1 MGKRKP
7 DFSGWATKNNVL
19 CADGRTIKRD
29 AFIENDGMTV
39 PLVYQHDHND
49 PENILGHALL
59 ENRPEGVYCYGYFN
73 DTERAKNTKSA
84 VENGDITAMSIY
96 ANKLKQTGK
105 NVIHGMIREVSL
117 VLAGANPEA
126 IIDHPYLAH
135 SDGSKEYFM
144 DEAVILYDGVGLELE
159 HSEEEEE
166 EMNDIDDEVIEHGD
180 GSEENKDDKEE
191 TVQDVFNS
199 LTPKQKDVVYYI
211 IGEVMK
217 SEKSDEEDD
226 DEKEKHS
233 YEGEDKMKKNVFDKQ
248 TDVAGRAESTTL
260 SHAEEG
266 EIIGDAKKYGTLKES
281 FLAHAQDYGI
291 DNIGLLYPEAKNYTK
306 TPEFISRN
314 AEWVNVWLAGIT
326 KTPFS
331 RVKSV
336 LANITEDEA
345 RAKGYLKGKLK
356 KEEVFSLLKR
366 STDPQTI
373 YKKQK
378 IDRDDQIDITDFDVV
393 TFIKSEMRV
402 MLNEELAAAM
412 LVGDGRLTSSDDHIS
427 EDHIRPVV
435 SDKDLF
441 TYKIKIDKIVDAT
454 TAKAA
459 IKAIIKGYK
468 NYRGSGNR
476 VMFIKESALDEMLL
490 IEDGIGHLLYS
501 SPSVLATVLRVKQIV
516 SVPDEI
522 FERNTA
528 IDPEFVILD
537 PKDYVSGADKGGE
550 VNLFDDF
557 DIDYNQQK
565 YLMETRC
572 SGALVKPFSAMV
584 GSTKVESTLTTKS
597 PVKVDENGNVVS
609 TEESPR
615 G

>member
-1 MGKRKP
+1 
-7 DFSGWATKNNVL
+7 
-19 CADGRTIKRD
+19 
-29 AFIENDGMTV
+29 
-39 PLVYQHDHND
+39 
-49 PENILGHALL
+49 
-59 ENRPEGVYCYGYFN
+59 
-73 DTERAKNTKSA
+73 
-84 VENGDITAMSIY
+84 MSIY

-105 NVIHGMIREVSL
+105 DVIHGMIREVSL

-166 EMNDIDDEVIEHGD
+166 MNDIDDEVIEHGD

-211 IGEVMK
+211 IGEVTK

-248 TDVAGRAESTTL
+248 RDVAGRAESTTL

-402 MLNEELAAAM
+402 MLNE
-412 LVGDGRLTSSDDHIS
+412 
-427 EDHIRPVV
+427 
-435 SDKDLF
+435 
-441 TYKIKIDKIVDAT
+441 
-454 TAKAA
+454 
-459 IKAIIKGYK
+459 
-468 NYRGSGNR
+468 
-476 VMFIKESALDEMLL
+476 
-490 IEDGIGHLLYS
+490 
-501 SPSVLATVLRVKQIV
+501 
-516 SVPDEI
+516 
-522 FERNTA
+522 
-528 IDPEFVILD
+528 
-537 PKDYVSGADKGGE
+537 
-550 VNLFDDF
+550 
-557 DIDYNQQK
+557 
-565 YLMETRC
+565 
-572 SGALVKPFSAMV
+572 
-584 GSTKVESTLTTKS
+584 
-597 PVKVDENGNVVS
+597 
-609 TEESPR
+609 
-615 G
+615 

>member
-166 EMNDIDDEVIEHGD
+166 MNDIDDEVIEHGD

-217 SEKSDEEDD
+217 SEKSDEEND
-226 DEKEKHS
+226 DEEEKHS
-233 YEGEDKMKKNVFDKQ
+233 YKGEDKMKKNVFDKQ
-248 TDVAGRAESTTL
+248 TGVAG
-260 SHAEEG
+260 HA
-266 EIIGDAKKYGTLKES
+266 
-281 FLAHAQDYGI
+281 
-291 DNIGLLYPEAKNYTK
+291 
-306 TPEFISRN
+306 
-314 AEWVNVWLAGIT
+314 
-326 KTPFS
+326 
-331 RVKSV
+331 
-336 LANITEDEA
+336 
-345 RAKGYLKGKLK
+345 
-356 KEEVFSLLKR
+356 
-366 STDPQTI
+366 
-373 YKKQK
+373 
-378 IDRDDQIDITDFDVV
+378 
-393 TFIKSEMRV
+393 
-402 MLNEELAAAM
+402 
-412 LVGDGRLTSSDDHIS
+412 
-427 EDHIRPVV
+427 
-435 SDKDLF
+435 
-441 TYKIKIDKIVDAT
+441 
-454 TAKAA
+454 
-459 IKAIIKGYK
+459 
-468 NYRGSGNR
+468 
-476 VMFIKESALDEMLL
+476 
-490 IEDGIGHLLYS
+490 
-501 SPSVLATVLRVKQIV
+501 
-516 SVPDEI
+516 
-522 FERNTA
+522 
-528 IDPEFVILD
+528 
-537 PKDYVSGADKGGE
+537 
-550 VNLFDDF
+550 
-557 DIDYNQQK
+557 
-565 YLMETRC
+565 
-572 SGALVKPFSAMV
+572 
-584 GSTKVESTLTTKS
+584 
-597 PVKVDENGNVVS
+597 
-609 TEESPR
+609 
-615 G
+615 